1 VTGTTL
7 TSLVF
12 IALAAVV
19 APLLADLLRR
29 ARIPTVVL
37 EIGLGIVIG
46 PQVLG
51 LAESSEVVESFGN
64 LGLCFL
70 MFLAGYEVDLEQVK
84 GRPLSRAALGW
95 LLSLVLAF
103 AFAALL
109 FLEGVTVNVL
119 LIGLALTTTALGTLL
134 PILRD
139 AGAVETRFGTFVIA
153 IGSVGEFAPI
163 VAIALLLT
171 GDNPGH
177 TAVLLVVFIAMAV
190 VAALVAARPTPPRLV
205 RVLTDNLHTSAQLP
219 VRVSV
224 LAVVLLVWVASEL
237 GLDVLL
243 GAFAAGIV
251 VRLFSAGEYSHV
263 VRVKLEAI
271 GFGFLVPIFF
281 VTSGMSFDLEALL
294 DDHSTI
300 LRVPLFLVGFLVV
313 RGIPALLLYRHD
325 VERTERLPLAL
336 FSATALPLVVVITT
350 IGLDTGRMLPANAA
364 ALVGAGMLSVL
375 VYPLLGFAL
384 LRRAEARATS
394 PDDPLLQPADD
405 QPDARPDELPSPPA

>member
-1 VTGTTL
+1 VTSTTL
-7 TSLVF
+7 TSLVV

-19 APLLADLLRR
+19 APLLAEVLKR

-51 LAESSEVVESFGN
+51 LAEGTDVIESLGN

-70 MFLAGYEVDLEQVK
+70 MFLAGYEVELERVK

-95 LLSLVLAF
+95 LLSLGLAF

-109 FLEGVTVNVL
+109 LLEGVTMNVL

-134 PILRD
+134 PMLRD
-139 AGAVETRFGTFVIA
+139 AGALETRFGTFVIA

-190 VAALVAARPTPPRLV
+190 VAALIAARPAPPRVV
-205 RVLTDNLHTSAQLP
+205 RVLTENLHTSAQLP
-219 VRVSV
+219 VRISV
-224 LAVVLLVWVASEL
+224 LLVVLLVWIASEL

-251 VRLFSAGEYSHV
+251 VRLFSAGEHSHE

-281 VTSGMSFDLEALL
+281 VTSGMAFDLDALL
-294 DDHSTI
+294 EDHSTI
-300 LRVPLFLVGFLVV
+300 LRVPLFLLGFLVV
-313 RGIPALLLYRHD
+313 RGIPALVLYRRD
-325 VERTERLPLAL
+325 VERDERIPLAL

-350 IGLDTGRMLPANAA
+350 IGLQTDRMLPANAA

-375 VYPLLGFAL
+375 VYPLIGFAL

-394 PDDPLLQPADD
+394 PDDPLHQPADH
-405 QPDARPDELPSPPA
+405 PSDELPSPPA